1 MLELKLHLGD
11 APKEIDITLIQNIA
25 KAKKWL
31 GMVIE
36 GQTFTEIAEAE
47 GVSKRRIQA
56 VIKLALLSPRT
67 LDAIIA
73 GHQPISM
80 TSDYL
85 IKTGFSAKWSEQ
97 HDQFVQL

>member
-1 MLELKLHLGD
+1 
-11 APKEIDITLIQNIA
+11 
-25 KAKKWL
+25 
-31 GMVIE
+31 MVIE

-56 VIKLALLSPRT
+56 VIELALLSPQT

-73 GHQPISM
+73 GEQPISM

-85 IKTGFSAKWSEQ
+85 IKTGFSAYWSEQ
-97 HDQFVQL
+97 HNQFAQL

>member
-1 MLELKLHLGD
+1 
-11 APKEIDITLIQNIA
+11 
-25 KAKKWL
+25 
-31 GMVIE
+31 MVIE

-56 VIKLALLSPRT
+56 VIELALLSPQT

-73 GHQPISM
+73 GEQPMGM

-85 IKTGFSAKWSEQ
+85 IKTGFSANWSEQ
-97 HDQFVQL
+97 HNHSQGSDSLTR